1 MTLNWATIADIMCY
15 LDTQQQ
21 SRCEKT
27 CRVVRTLFSSGFIDS
42 VDTCLDYQITD
53 NILKQPKY
61 SNLKNLANRCVSDVG
76 VSHLYLHTLD
86 ASDNAKITDESVRCM
101 SLHTLNAYYNVKIT
115 DESVRRMS
123 LHTLDANKKITD
135 ESIECMSL
143 HTLKAFYNKKITFVV
158 VRGVK
163 KMKKGD

>member
-1 MTLNWATIADIMCY
+1 MALNWATITDIMCY
-15 LDTQQQ
+15 LDTRQQ

-42 VDTCLDYQITD
+42 VDSYNNCRITN

-61 SNLKNLANRCVSDVG
+61 SKLKHIVSGYVSDVG
-76 VSHLYLHTLD
+76 VSHLSLHTLD
-86 ASDNAKITDESVRCM
+86 AFYNKKITDAFVRRM
-101 SLHTLNAYYNVKIT
+101 SLHTLYACCNEKIT

-123 LHTLDANKKITD
+123 LHTLYALSN
-135 ESIECMSL
+135 E
-143 HTLKAFYNKKITFVV
+143 KITFEV

-163 KMKKGD
+163 KMKI